1 MTLASTQR
9 AGRSAIGAR
18 RQRGQSLVEVA
29 IACVVMVP
37 LFAGVLLLGQ
47 YMHVRQATQASA
59 RAAAWDA
66 TVSNELMTPGGLPPQ
81 ATAQSRMQALQFGKA
96 ETKVAGVKAPK
107 HLNDPML
114 TTFAGRD
121 LVLANKVVLKTYSNT
136 KSPALDETILGS
148 IGKAT
153 SAIGLGSFPPDNN
166 GLITAEV
173 HVTPEHLKGSDGRS
187 LKFLDPLDSM
197 DLDFHGRTVLL
208 ADAWNAQGSG
218 EDKVG
223 HGSNDVPRSVRA
235 AIRPLVFS
243 EMLGDKFDNMLGSV
257 IGIFGSI
264 PGLNDIWMVHMKSDQ
279 FVIGKTA
286 PDVVPADRLTQYGKA
301 K

>member
-1 MTLASTQR
+1 MRAASTQR
-9 AGRSAIGAR
+9 TGRASIGAR
-18 RQRGQSLVEVA
+18 GQRGQSLVEVA
-29 IACVVMVP
+29 IACLVMVP

-47 YMHVRQATQASA
+47 YMHVRQATQAST

-66 TVSNELMTPGGLPPQ
+66 TVSSEVMTPGSLPSK
-81 ATAQSRMQALQFGKA
+81 ATAQTRMQALQFGTA
-96 ETKVAGVKAPK
+96 DTQVAHLTAPTK
-107 HLNDPML
+107 LNDPML

-121 LVLANKVVLKTYSNT
+121 LVLKDKVVLKTYTNT
-136 KSPALDETILGS
+136 KSPALDETILAS

-153 SAIGLGSFPPDNN
+153 KAIGLGSFPPDNN
-166 GLITAEV
+166 GFITAEV
-173 HVTPEHLKGSDGRS
+173 HVAPEHLQGSDGRS
-187 LKFLDPLDSM
+187 LKFMDPLDTM

-218 EDKVG
+218 EDSVG
-223 HGSNDVPRSVRA
+223 HGSKDVPRSVRA

-264 PGLNDIWMVHMKSDQ
+264 PGLNDIWTVHMKSDQ

-286 PDVVPADRLTQYGKA
+286 PDVVPADRLTTYGKT